1 MNRRTVKVDIVDEY
15 REKHPSS
22 ARLHERALAI
32 FTANGATHSARILDP
47 FRPYITHAKG
57 SRKWDVDGNEY
68 IDFTM
73 CHGALLLGHSHPD
86 VVKAVQDQ
94 MAKGVQYGESHESE
108 IEWGELVK
116 AIIPSAERVEF
127 VACGNEADMMA
138 LRLGRVF
145 TGRKKVLKF
154 EEHFHGWND
163 HLARPGSAGVL
174 SEDNVINTVTI
185 PANDLN
191 RVEEEL
197 KKKEYA
203 ILITEAGGAHLGGQV
218 PLDKDFVQALPEL
231 AHKYDTIWVLD
242 EVVTGFRE
250 LTGSWQGVVGV
261 KPDLT
266 TLGKCVSGGLTAGA
280 VIGRADIMDA
290 FNPRR
295 PMEQRIVH
303 TGTWN
308 ANPLTAAAGT
318 AACRLYQ
325 TGEHQKKAAEAAG
338 YFRRQANQVLKEKGI
353 EGRFYGRNI
362 IHFYLGPADFEPAD
376 DTLPPTKDIEKLMQR
391 QNQPIL
397 SQLMLHLLQ
406 RGVTGLRSSLWIMSS
421 AHTKEDIDRA
431 IEALT
436 DSFDAL
442 VTEGMLKSAS

>member
-1 MNRRTVKVDIVDEY
+1 
-15 REKHPSS
+15 
-22 ARLHERALAI
+22 L
-32 FTANGATHSARILDP
+32 
-47 FRPYITHAKG
+47 
-57 SRKWDVDGNEY
+57 
-68 IDFTM
+68 
-73 CHGALLLGHSHPD
+73 
-86 VVKAVQDQ
+86 
-94 MAKGVQYGESHESE
+94 E

-116 AIIPSAERVEF
+116 GLLPSAERVEF

-138 LRLGRVF
+138 LRLGRIF
-145 TGRKKVLKF
+145 TSRKKVLKF

-163 HLARPGSAGVL
+163 HLVRPGSAGVL
-174 SEDNVINTVTI
+174 PEDNIINTITI

-197 KKKEYA
+197 AKKEYA
-203 ILITEAGGAHLGGQV
+203 VLITEAGGAHMGGQV
-218 PLDKDFVQALPEL
+218 PLDEDFTRALPEL
-231 AHKYDTIWVLD
+231 AHRYGAIWVLD

-280 VIGRADIMDA
+280 VVGRADIMDA

-295 PMEQRIVH
+295 PGEQRIIH

-308 ANPLTAAAGT
+308 ANPLTAAAGI

-325 TGEHQKKAAEAAG
+325 TGEHQKKTAETAG
-338 YFRRQANQVLKEKGI
+338 YFREQANRVLKEKGI

-362 IHFYLGPADFEPAD
+362 IHLYLGPADFEPAG
-376 DTLPPTKDIEKLMQR
+376 DTLPPTKDVGRLMQH

-406 RGVTGLRSSLWIMSS
+406 RGMACMQSNLWIMSS
-421 AHTKEDIDRA
+421 AHTKEDIDHA
-431 IEALT
+431 IEALA

-442 VTEGMLKSAS
+442 VAEGTLKPAL

>member
-1 MNRRTVKVDIVDEY
+1 MNIIDEY
-15 REKHPSS
+15 RRKHPGSV
-22 ARLHERALAI
+22 RLHERALPLFA
-32 FTANGATHSARILDP
+32 ANGATHSARILEP

-94 MAKGVQYGESHESE
+94 MAKGVQYGENHELE

-174 SEDNVINTVTI
+174 PEDNIVNTVTI
-185 PANDLN
+185 PASDLN

-197 KKKEYA
+197 RKKEYA
-203 ILITEAGGAHLGGQV
+203 VLITEAGGAHLGGQV
-218 PLDKDFVQALPEL
+218 PLEGDFVRALPEL
-231 AHKYDTIWVLD
+231 AHKYGTIWVLD

-280 VIGRADIMDA
+280 IVGRDDIMDA

-295 PMEQRIVH
+295 PIEQRIVH
-303 TGTWN
+303 SGTWN
-308 ANPLTAAAGT
+308 ANPLTAAAGV

-338 YFRRQANQVLKEKGI
+338 YFREQANRVLKEKGI

-362 IHFYLGPADFEPAD
+362 IHLYLGPVDFEPAD
-376 DTLPPTKDIEKLMQR
+376 DTLPPTKDVERLMQR
-391 QNQPIL
+391 QHQPIL

-406 RGVTGLRSSLWIMSS
+406 CGVACFSSVTCVMSS
-421 AHTKEDIDRA
+421 AHTKEDIDYTA
-431 IEALT
+431 KALA

-442 VTEGMLKSAS
+442 VAEGTLKPAY

>member
-1 MNRRTVKVDIVDEY
+1 MGIVDEY
-15 REKHPSS
+15 REKHPGS

-154 EEHFHGWND
+154 EEHFHCWND
-163 HLARPGSAGVL
+163 HLARLGSAGVL
-174 SEDNVINTVTI
+174 PEDNMVNTVTI

-191 RVEEEL
+191 LVEEEL
-197 KKKEYA
+197 AKKEYA
-203 ILITEAGGAHLGGQV
+203 VLITEAGGAHLGGQV
-218 PLDKDFVQALPEL
+218 PLDKDFVRALPEL
-231 AHKYDTIWVLD
+231 AHKYGTIWVLD

-250 LTGSWQGVVGV
+250 LTGSWQGAVGV

-266 TLGKCVSGGLTAGA
+266 ILGKCVSGGLTAGA

-290 FNPRR
+290 FNPSR

-308 ANPLTAAAGT
+308 ANPLTAAAGV

-325 TGEHQKKAAEAAG
+325 TGEHQKKAAETAS
-338 YFRRQANQVLKEKGI
+338 YFRKQANQVLKEKGI

-362 IHFYLGPADFEPAD
+362 VHFYLGPADSEPAD

-421 AHTKEDIDRA
+421 AHTKDDIDRA
-431 IEALT
+431 IEALAG
-436 DSFDAL
+436 SFDAL
-442 VTEGMLKSAS
+442 VAEGTLKSAS